1 MNMNMKKTIAK
12 FVILAALFLSAATI
26 SAEEKDGQK
35 VYRGTVSIGYTAP
48 LNFNVRTTHGVVY
61 DRSNIF
67 IGGEAQYR
75 FGFEDGSIVKAGAA
89 FRWSYV
95 SRKLVDAYLGCGGGL
110 HVSKNGSTGLNG
122 ELVNNFG
129 MGLYLSP
136 ELGVG
141 IGLGNGDYID
151 IGEPIAG
158 GQVQVLEEGDT
169 CLLFPGVQ
177 MEVFATPGHD
187 ESCLT
192 YRADGC
198 VFSGD
203 SYIPGQKVIATF
215 PHSSKAAAESSR
227 RRILALADG
236 CGLYPGH
243 GASYPVFSRAQG
255 ESCVYCP

>member
-12 FVILAALFLSAATI
+12 FLILAALFLSAATI

-95 SRKLVDAYLGCGGGL
+95 SRKLVDAYPGCGGGL

-151 IGEPIAG
+151 ISI
-158 GQVQVLEEGDT
+158 D
-169 CLLFPGVQ
+169 FPLDFYLYG
-177 MEVFATPGHD
+177 
-187 ESCLT
+187 
-192 YRADGC
+192 
-198 VFSGD
+198 
-203 SYIPGQKVIATF
+203 
-215 PHSSKAAAESSR
+215 R
-227 RRILALADG
+227 RRTQPLG
-236 CGLYPGH
+236 STEVVSPGFTGLETYNYPGISI
-243 GASYPVFSRAQG
+243 GYRF
-255 ESCVYCP
+255 

>member
-1 MNMNMKKTIAK
+1 MKKTIAK
-12 FVILAALFLSAATI
+12 FLILAALFLSAATI

-129 MGLYLSP
+129 MGFTFRPSWVWVSAWATATTSISLS
-136 ELGVG
+136 
-141 IGLGNGDYID
+141 
-151 IGEPIAG
+151 
-158 GQVQVLEEGDT
+158 T
-169 CLLFPGVQ
+169 
-177 MEVFATPGHD
+177 
-187 ESCLT
+187 S
-192 YRADGC
+192 RW
-198 VFSGD
+198 
-203 SYIPGQKVIATF
+203 TF
-215 PHSSKAAAESSR
+215 ICTAAAVHSR
-227 RRILALADG
+227 SEAPR
-236 CGLYPGH
+236 
-243 GASYPVFSRAQG
+243 
-255 ESCVYCP
+255 

>member
-1 MNMNMKKTIAK
+1 MQVCR
-12 FVILAALFLSAATI
+12 FVNSVFQSNTYVLTG
-26 SAEEKDGQK
+26 EGCKD
-35 VYRGTVSIGYTAP
+35 AC
-48 LNFNVRTTHGVVY
+48 
-61 DRSNIF
+61 
-67 IGGEAQYR
+67 
-75 FGFEDGSIVKAGAA
+75 
-89 FRWSYV
+89 
-95 SRKLVDAYLGCGGGL
+95 LVDAGDVEPVERFLRSHGL
-110 HVSKNGSTGLNG
+110 RLVSIFLTHCHYDHIYGVQRLLADFPACCVYTSVFGRTALADARLN
-122 ELVNNFG
+122 FSR
-129 MGLYLSP
+129 YH
-136 ELGVG
+136 
-141 IGLGNGDYID
+141 GD
-151 IGEPIAG
+151 PLCIAG
-158 GQVQVLEEGDT
+158 GQVRVLEEGDT

>member
-1 MNMNMKKTIAK
+1 MQVCR
-12 FVILAALFLSAATI
+12 FVNSVFQSNTYVLT
-26 SAEEKDGQK
+26 EEGCKD
-35 VYRGTVSIGYTAP
+35 AC
-48 LNFNVRTTHGVVY
+48 
-61 DRSNIF
+61 
-67 IGGEAQYR
+67 
-75 FGFEDGSIVKAGAA
+75 
-89 FRWSYV
+89 
-95 SRKLVDAYLGCGGGL
+95 LVDAGDVEPVERFLRGHGL
-110 HVSKNGSTGLNG
+110 RLVSIFLTHCHYDHIYGVQRLLADFPACCVYTSVFGRTALADARLN
-122 ELVNNFG
+122 FSR
-129 MGLYLSP
+129 YH
-136 ELGVG
+136 
-141 IGLGNGDYID
+141 GD
-151 IGEPIAG
+151 PLCIAG